1 MTNRITGTNSGIDVD
16 SVVKQSL
23 STQQNK
29 IDKAYQQQKVY
40 EYQQAQLKVIVQ
52 QAQDFYDK
60 YLDVSSSKNLL
71 LTAAYQTLSFTS
83 TTSTGAASTAV
94 TAKGFAGADVGK
106 YSVVVD
112 QMATSA
118 KVTLKSDELSEVS
131 NGGVIA
137 IKMKDSSGKDVLAYA
152 DVAMTSGGEI
162 DMSTTAKNLTT
173 SLNKAGI
180 NVSAKYSDFTKGI
193 TLESGELGENVE
205 FQVAVTNKT
214 SAADLAAKSTTEEK
228 ISLLGGNDAFKSDT
242 PIKGTNAQGTIT
254 KDGQTYRFDQKSNV
268 VTVDNVQFTI
278 NSVTPPT
285 TENKPSGL
293 EHLKSDTTEAGV
305 KVLLEQGDLVTT
317 KVGGNVIST
326 SKTYDD
332 GIIVTKGIDS
342 TTVKGDLTALSESD
356 KNITNKTEVENS
368 DGSKTITL
376 ESEDG
381 RKTVIKKDKDGKVV
395 SAETTK
401 VYTDGTEIK
410 SVVGAD
416 GKIKTTAEKIGFGE
430 VSDGTAT
437 KKTITSKDEKTQTI
451 IEKGEDG
458 NEKITTTQVQSDG
471 SEIKLVGNDTEVTK
485 SEAIILTGETDVT
498 GLKDTIVNFV
508 NDYNSLM
515 QSINDKLWETRDKDY
530 MPLTE
535 EQKSDMS
542 ESEIEA
548 WEKKAQTGLLKNDSD
563 LKRIQSAMKSAM
575 SSMMSGTGLTL
586 ESIGI
591 KPVDNYTTKNG
602 TFTIDEAKL
611 TKALQENGANVKD
624 LFTRSASGNDKGG
637 VLTQLQAT
645 LRSEFKSSS
654 SSLSQKIGFSGT
666 STESSNTLSK
676 NITAQKK
683 LITELKDRY
692 STKETALY
700 NKYSALEVMLEKLN
714 AQSNS
719 LYSMLGLSS

>member
-16 SVVKQSL
+16 TVVKQSL

>member
-16 SVVKQSL
+16 TVVKQSL

-112 QMATSA
+112 KMATSA

-137 IKMKDSSGKDVLAYA
+137 IKMKDSNGKDVLAYA

-395 SAETTK
+395 SKETTK

-430 VSDGTAT
+430 VSDADAT

-458 NEKITTTQVQSDG
+458 NEKITTTQVQNDG

-535 EQKSDMS
+535 EQKSEMS

-602 TFTIDEAKL
+602 TFTIDEDKL

-624 LFTRSASGNDKGG
+624 LFIRSASGSDKGG
-637 VLTQLQAT
+637 VLTQLQST
-645 LRSEFKSSS
+645 LRSEFKASS